1 MFRIAVL
8 LCVLGGSAR
17 ADWIKSPPEAEGL
30 SASKLREMEGDV
42 RAGEFKKITSIAI
55 ARNGKLV
62 YEAYFDGDATTLR
75 DTRSVGK
82 TVTSML
88 VGLAIA
94 ERKLSGVDARIL
106 ALLPERTR
114 RIANLDPRKLK
125 ITVEDFLTMSGPL
138 ECDDWNDFS
147 RGNEE
152 RMYLVEDWT
161 QFILDLPIRGWGR
174 DSANEE
180 PPEYGRRFSYCT
192 GGVFVLGEVLGRVT
206 NVPLERYAQDRL
218 FTPLGITRAQ
228 WAYSPK
234 GQAMAGGMLRLS
246 TRDFLRLAQLYLDDG
261 VHEGKQLVDS
271 AWVKRSL
278 EPKVRIDEATEYGYL
293 WWLKA
298 FGPKRIAAFW
308 MSGNGG
314 NKVMAF
320 PSLDLTVV
328 ITSTNYATRGM
339 HEQTEKLVVDYIL
352 PAVVR

>member
-1 MFRIAVL
+1 MFRIAFVL
-8 LCVLGGSAR
+8 CLVATSAR
-17 ADWIKSPPEAEGL
+17 ADWVRSTPEAEGL
-30 SASKLREMEGDV
+30 SAARLRDMEGDV

-55 ARNGKLV
+55 ARKGKLV

-82 TVTSML
+82 TITSIL
-88 VGLAIA
+88 VGMAIA
-94 ERKLSGVDARIL
+94 ERKLSAVDAKIL
-106 ALLPERTR
+106 AILPERAR
-114 RIANLDPRKLK
+114 RIANPDPRKLK

-161 QFILDLPIRGWGR
+161 QFILDLPIRGWAREGT
-174 DSANEE
+174 SEE
-180 PPEYGRRFSYCT
+180 SPEYGRRFSYCT

-206 NVPLERYAQDRL
+206 NSAVDRYAQERL
-218 FTPLGITRAQ
+218 FAPLGITRAQ
-228 WAYSPK
+228 WVYSPR
-234 GQAMAGGMLRLS
+234 GQAMTGGSLRLA
-246 TRDFLRLAQLYLDDG
+246 TRDLLRIAQLYLDDG
-261 VHEGKQLVDS
+261 VHDGKQLVDS
-271 AWVKRSL
+271 AWIKRSL

-298 FGPKRIAAFW
+298 FGPKKIPAFW

-314 NKVMAF
+314 NKVMGF

-339 HEQTEKLVVDYIL
+339 HEQTEKLVVEYIL
-352 PAVVR
+352 PAVLR